1 MFGIIEFNIDM
12 GEKKDKISWKYEGV
26 EKTFLEACLHEVTA
40 NGREG
45 SSLKSLSWKNV
56 AEKLKNE
63 HNFIVDQKQMKNH
76 YDYLKSKF
84 SAFLKLKNKTGN
96 YYNPSTNTFNLTK
109 EEWELESK
117 SNKNIES
124 LRRTPLPFPD
134 LCTQLFEGATS
145 TGADSW
151 GPSST
156 LPRPSQ
162 DSTQYS
168 LNDFDDIDCTQKDSG
183 VGEES
188 SGQSKKRKRR
198 EMSKSKETSN
208 SRLLEIGEDISK
220 VAKIFVD
227 KYASSDLGACMEK
240 LEKLGWGKFDPR
252 YTTAILLFGESA
264 EKRAVWL
271 TIDPHICETWVKGAG
286 SHYGYV

>member
-1 MFGIIEFNIDM
+1 MT
-12 GEKKDKISWKYEGV
+12 Y
-26 EKTFLEACLHEVTA
+26 
-40 NGREG
+40 
-45 SSLKSLSWKNV
+45 
-56 AEKLKNE
+56 
-63 HNFIVDQKQMKNH
+63 NFFKQ
-76 YDYLKSKF
+76 
-84 SAFLKLKNKTGN
+84 
-96 YYNPSTNTFNLTK
+96 
-109 EEWELESK
+109 

-168 LNDFDDIDCTQKDSG
+168 LNDFDDIDCTQKESVG

-286 SHYGYV
+286 AHYGYV